1 MGSLPS
7 LMPRLRQGPG
17 GAGRIDRLGWKAGT
31 CFDAYGLRVGVRT
44 NAPVLLEQLE
54 LLVYP
59 GLFMEEPAYYA
70 DYVLPVP
77 SVLEI
82 DTIYQTPVDR
92 ARAAGFT
99 MARTEAVLAQ
109 LRFLDDRNRARR

>member
-1 MGSLPS
+1 MGRAEGVAGAVCYTAPREESRVGSLPS

-54 LLVYP
+54 PHLP
-59 GLFMEEPAYYA
+59 GMIPVIQA
-70 DYVLPVP
+70 DANDLRR
-77 SVLEI
+77 L
-82 DTIYQTPVDR
+82 
-92 ARAAGFT
+92 AGGK
-99 MARTEAVLAQ
+99 Q
-109 LRFLDDRNRARR
+109 LHFGE